1 MTTPEIRDAE
11 GRVVAWYRTRQ
22 PPATCGSSMPAMRS
36 WGPHTTR
43 RLIECFL
50 ASPPPR
56 AAALD
61 AFADRELQ
69 VMSQVARLTNREVAA
84 RLDIGEASVKTHV
97 ARILTKL
104 GLRGRVQAVV
114 YARKHGIIRPGDN
127 DPAPQ

>member
-1 MTTPEIRDAE
+1 MLP
-11 GRVVAWYRTRQ
+11 GQ
-22 PPATCGSSMPAMRS
+22 PATAV
-36 WGPHTTR
+36 T
-43 RLIECFL
+43 
-50 ASPPPR
+50 PR